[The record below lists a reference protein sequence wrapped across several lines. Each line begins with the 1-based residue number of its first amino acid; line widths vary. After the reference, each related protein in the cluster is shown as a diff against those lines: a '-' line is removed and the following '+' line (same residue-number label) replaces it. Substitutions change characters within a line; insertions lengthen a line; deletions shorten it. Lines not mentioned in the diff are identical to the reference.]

1 MCEAVRIQ
9 KQRKGSDATGASRN
23 QPHWHRQRSQTSLS
37 LFLSLFLHTTTIFL
51 VTVYRPAFQRPKTS
65 QDLLT
70 AIEVDL
76 YRPRFHATMPKP
88 RIAPR
93 QRRNPAEEQR
103 KKLVSP
109 MQVTKV
115 KQLPKVLSGKTPK
128 IQIQPD
134 QKLMRL
140 QTETRLASA
149 DDSPFG
155 SDASS
160 LEASIQTLNQ
170 ISSAPIS
177 VQRPQLERGFS
188 QPQTTV
194 PTEQAVTSKSKLS
207 RSEQIGQAMVKI
219 AQSVADSQSNRP
231 TDIVFLLDIS
241 GSMKDNVLAVSEH
254 LKDMVSVFQSSQ
266 VDFTMGVVTY
276 KYQALIFGQTKDH
289 QRFERLLNNVDC
301 GGLERPFNAIV
312 KSVNQVEFRPKT
324 NRRFILVTDE
334 PLQDKDRFE
343 IQDLPTVLR
352 HCLNNSVVVDV
363 IGLNEKYSKY
373 LAQQTRGLWF
383 PVPTN

>member
-1 MCEAVRIQ
+1 MRTQ
-9 KQRKGSDATGASRN
+9 NQRKGSDTTGVSRN
-23 QPHWHRQRSQTSLS
+23 QTRWHRQRSQTSLS
-37 LFLSLFLHTTTIFL
+37 LFLSLVLHTTTIFL
-51 VTVYRPAFQRPKTS
+51 VAVYRPAFQRPKPS

-70 AIEVDL
+70 AIEVDF
-76 YRPRFHATMPKP
+76 YRPRFHATIPKP
-88 RIAPR
+88 RMAPR

-109 MQVTKV
+109 MQATKV
-115 KQLPKVLSGKTPK
+115 KQLPKVLSGETPK
-128 IQIQPD
+128 TQIQPD
-134 QKLMRL
+134 QKLMHL

-155 SDASS
+155 GDASS
-160 LEASIQTLNQ
+160 LEASIQTPNQ
-170 ISSAPIS
+170 ISNTPIG
-177 VQRPQLERGFS
+177 VQRPQLERRFAQS
-188 QPQTTV
+188 QPTV
-194 PTEQAVTSKSKLS
+194 PTEQTATSESKLS

-231 TDIVFLLDIS
+231 TDIVFLLDKS
-241 GSMKDNVLAVSEH
+241 GSMKDNILAVSEH
-254 LKDMVSVFQSSQ
+254 LKDMVSVFQSNQ
-266 VDFTMGVVTY
+266 VDFTMGVVTFT
-276 KYQALIFGQTKDH
+276 YQALIFDQTKDH

-312 KSVNQVEFRPKT
+312 KSVDQVKFRPES

-334 PLQDKDRFE
+334 PLQDKNRFE
-343 IQDLPTVLR
+343 IQDLPAVLR

-383 PVPTN
+383 PVPN

>member
-1 MCEAVRIQ
+1 MRTQ
-9 KQRKGSDATGASRN
+9 NQRKGSDNTGVSRN
-23 QPHWHRQRSQTSLS
+23 QTRWHYQRSQTSLS
-37 LFLSLFLHTTTIFL
+37 LFLSLVLHTTIIFL
-51 VTVYRPAFQRPKTS
+51 VAVYRPAFQRPKPS

-70 AIEVDL
+70 AIEVDF
-76 YRPRFHATMPKP
+76 YRPRFHATIPKP
-88 RIAPR
+88 RMAPR

-109 MQVTKV
+109 MQATKV
-115 KQLPKVLSGKTPK
+115 KQLPKVLSGETPK
-128 IQIQPD
+128 TQIQPD
-134 QKLMRL
+134 QKLMHL

-155 SDASS
+155 GDASS
-160 LEASIQTLNQ
+160 LEASIQTPNQ
-170 ISSAPIS
+170 ISNTPIG
-177 VQRPQLERGFS
+177 VQRPQLERRFAQS
-188 QPQTTV
+188 QPTV
-194 PTEQAVTSKSKLS
+194 PTEQTATSESKLS

-219 AQSVADSQSNRP
+219 AQSVADSQSDRP
-231 TDIVFLLDIS
+231 TDIVFLLDKS
-241 GSMKDNVLAVSEH
+241 GSMKDNILAVSEH
-254 LKDMVSVFQSSQ
+254 LKDMVSVFQSNQ
-266 VDFTMGVVTY
+266 VDFTMGVVTFT
-276 KYQALIFGQTKDH
+276 YQALIFDQTKDH

-312 KSVNQVEFRPKT
+312 KSVDQVKFRPES

-334 PLQDKDRFE
+334 PLQDKNRFE
-343 IQDLPTVLR
+343 IQDLPAVLR

-383 PVPTN
+383 PVPN

>member
-1 MCEAVRIQ
+1 
-9 KQRKGSDATGASRN
+9 
-23 QPHWHRQRSQTSLS
+23 
-37 LFLSLFLHTTTIFL
+37 
-51 VTVYRPAFQRPKTS
+51 
-65 QDLLT
+65 
-70 AIEVDL
+70 
-76 YRPRFHATMPKP
+76 
-88 RIAPR
+88 
-93 QRRNPAEEQR
+93 
-103 KKLVSP
+103 
-109 MQVTKV
+109 MQATKV
-115 KQLPKVLSGKTPK
+115 KQLPKMLSGKTPK
-128 IQIQPD
+128 LQIQPD

-149 DDSPFG
+149 DDSPFDR
-155 SDASS
+155 DASS
-160 LEASIQTLNQ
+160 LEASIQTPNQ
-170 ISSAPIS
+170 ISSVPIN
-177 VQRPQLERGFS
+177 VQRPQLERGFAQS
-188 QPQTTV
+188 QTTV
-194 PTEQAVTSKSKLS
+194 PTGQAATSKSKLS

-383 PVPTN
+383 PLPTNWV